1 MAQLRHVT
9 CCGPADVYICDLDA
23 AGETRRERVHQI
35 LRNSVPSLS
44 SSPSPHL
51 KNNMGIARD
60 SRHKRSHTGARRAYY
75 RKKRAFE
82 LGRQASNTR
91 IGAKR
96 VHSTRVR
103 GGNIKYR
110 ALRLETGNF
119 SWGSEH
125 ITAKTRILGVVY
137 NASNNELVR
146 TNTLVKSAIIQVDA
160 TPFRQAY
167 EKHYGKPVTT
177 KRRAAGQGAEE
188 ADQDASKKSHHVT
201 RKLEGRAKDSKLDPL
216 VEQQFGAGRLYA
228 AISSRP
234 GQSGR
239 ADGYILEGSEL
250 EFYVRRLRAKQ
261 SGKQ

>member
-1 MAQLRHVT
+1 
-9 CCGPADVYICDLDA
+9 
-23 AGETRRERVHQI
+23 
-35 LRNSVPSLS
+35 
-44 SSPSPHL
+44 
-51 KNNMGIARD
+51 MGITRD
-60 SRHKRSHTGARRAYY
+60 SRHKRSHTGARRAHY

-91 IGAKR
+91 IGPKR

-146 TNTLVKSAIIQVDA
+146 TNTLVKGAVIQVDA

-177 KRRAAGQGAEE
+177 KRRAAGKGAEE
-188 ADQDASKKSHHVT
+188 AAEGAEEAKKSRSVVK
-201 RKLEGRAKDSKLDPL
+201 KLDSRKDSAKIDPL
-216 VEQQFGAGRLYA
+216 VEPQFGAGRLYA
-228 AISSRP
+228 VISSRP

-250 EFYVRRLRAKQ
+250 EFVSRPSAACAIKRPSSLTRLPLCPRSQYVRRLRARHTNKQ
-261 SGKQ
+261 